1 MKQYQEIRGTEPL
14 ELKKLNDQ
22 LRLLWSKVTHINEK
36 DINPGVIN
44 EIHFDSEV
52 SDTLSLARLTAVEL
66 EAEKAKIAD
75 LEANKASIEQLDVE
89 RARIEL
95 LESKKASIEQL
106 DVERARITYLESS
119 KADIDDLTA
128 QIGRIDDLYSNVG
141 NINTVLSQSVFA
153 ELAEIGEIR
162 AGSAIIADG
171 AIGSSQISSLSVDK
185 LEAGDIST
193 AKFRVIGS
201 NGRLQIQDN
210 LLQVFDGTGTL
221 FERIALGD
229 INNDGSVYGL
239 RIRGAD
245 GTTILF
251 DENGQT
257 KEGFTDGY
265 NKLDNNSLDP
275 AKIDID
281 KVITRINEDGS
292 ETFKASKILL
302 DNETLDVKFST
313 VVTDLA
319 NQGQEISNH
328 TAQIT
333 ALNGAIALKLDSQDF
348 ETYTSALDGE
358 IQTITTNLSKATTDI
373 AALQGE
379 IVLKVEQT
387 DIETAKALLRDE
399 ISVVDT
405 KIDTKAAELNVTLNG
420 ISARVESTESSLNE
434 KVNKASLISEINLSP
449 EEIQI
454 NANRVKIGAGTTFEQ
469 GQIYTWE
476 QYLGKTWNQMNS

>member
-36 DINPGVIN
+36 DINPGVIH
-44 EIHFDSEV
+44 EIHFDSEI
-52 SDTLSLARLTAVEL
+52 SDTLSLSRLTAVEL

-75 LEANKASIEQLDVE
+75 LEAKKASIEQLEVE

-128 QIGRIDDLYSNVG
+128 QIGRIDELYSNVG
-141 NINTVLSQSVFA
+141 NINTVLSQRVFA
-153 ELAEIGEIR
+153 ELAEVGEIR
-162 AGSAIIADG
+162 AGSAIIAEG

-210 LLQVFDGTGTL
+210 LLQVFDGTETL

-229 INNDGSVYGL
+229 VNKDGSVYGL

-245 GTTILF
+245 GETILF

-281 KVITRINEDGS
+281 RVITRINEDGS

-328 TAQIT
+328 SAQIT
-333 ALNGAIALKLDSQDF
+333 ALNDKIALKLDSQDF
-348 ETYTSALDGE
+348 TTYTN
-358 IQTITTNLSKATTDI
+358 IIT
-373 AALQGE
+373 
-379 IVLKVEQT
+379 
-387 DIETAKALLRDE
+387 
-399 ISVVDT
+399 
-405 KIDTKAAELNVTLNG
+405 
-420 ISARVESTESSLNE
+420 
-434 KVNKASLISEINLSP
+434 
-449 EEIQI
+449 
-454 NANRVKIGAGTTFEQ
+454 
-469 GQIYTWE
+469 
-476 QYLGKTWNQMNS
+476 